1 VSRHRTDVVAFV
13 FATCFLVCAGLAIGV
28 RTGNLGLGTSAP
40 DGAWIAG
47 TVLAVAGVIGVVGTL
62 SSLRR
67 DRQPVATL
75 APSTVTA
82 QDTVPDEHDATE
94 EDDTTDVLDDA
105 FLNEAPDVL
114 DEAEPD
120 EAEPDRGWS

>member
-1 VSRHRTDVVAFV
+1 MSRHRTDVVAFV

-47 TVLAVAGVIGVVGTL
+47 TILAVAGVIGAVGTL

-67 DRQPVATL
+67 DRQPVAIV
-75 APSTVTA
+75 APSPGADPDAGPTEGGPADRNDVTA
-82 QDTVPDEHDATE
+82 
-94 EDDTTDVLDDA
+94 
-105 FLNEAPDVL
+105 VL
-114 DEAEPD
+114 DEVDP
-120 EAEPDRGWS
+120 EAEADEDADRG